1 MDKNIVLAVIFG
13 AAAVVGAMET
23 VYQIY
28 QLTVMDAAARGLK
41 HPKLWGLLAAN
52 GNNSSGLLLYLIGRR
67 NYPMNSID
75 SRQLVVME
83 KRKKAAGIG
92 LVFGLSERLDCWC
105 VWEELVYKA
114 YIRETP
120 KVQKENADIHQNAL
134 A

>member
-28 QLTVMDAAARGLK
+28 RLTVMARGLK

-52 GNNSSGLLLYLIGRR
+52 GNNSSGLLLYLVGRR

-92 LVFGLSERLDCWC
+92 LVFVAVGAIGL
-105 VWEELVYKA
+105 LVCLG
-114 YIRETP
+114 R
-120 KVQKENADIHQNAL
+120 VGL
-134 A
+134 